1 MGAGDQ
7 SQGTLSV
14 QEKVSLNS
22 NGNSGSVAEASAASY
37 YYKKVVTYKKVAYY
51 KHHKK
56 YYKYKKVVTYK
67 KVYYKTAKAASVSK
81 TTTTTYSI
89 SSSSST
95 AQILAS
101 GAKYGYSSSAHTGAA
116 MVSSGSGDCWAM
128 SDYLYSK
135 LEAAGINARI
145 VQYSTAYSS
154 RHRSVQLYQSGSW
167 VDVPYSSYGYNS
179 MFRATSSK
187 PGMTVVAS

>member
-1 MGAGDQ
+1 M
-7 SQGTLSV
+7 
-14 QEKVSLNS
+14 
-22 NGNSGSVAEASAASY
+22 
-37 YYKKVVTYKKVAYY
+37 AYS
-51 KHHKK
+51 KNHKK

-89 SSSSST
+89 SSSSTT

-101 GAKYGYSSSAHTGAA
+101 GARYGYSSSAHTAA
-116 MVSSGSGDCWAM
+116 VMQSIGDGDCWAM
-128 SDYLYSK
+128 SDYIYTHLK
-135 LEAAGINARI
+135 AAGIKSRI
-145 VQYSTAYSS
+145 VQYSTTYSS
-154 RHRSVQLYQSGSW
+154 RHRSVQLYESGSW

-187 PGMTVVAS
+187 PGLTVVAS